1 MWVMSFLLW
10 PSADVIRSSAGFV
23 GYSKNTTKKV
33 VFLTLS
39 AATQFLN
46 SKLIIFTV
54 VINVAVGEEEELYK
68 LKRAFSEKYWRT
80 WRKSITVGRGG
91 RNKGVIKSF
100 VFCLF
105 SCLPPL
111 TWFFPTTF
119 LPFFLLKYF
128 AKSFCFFF
136 VLRWINFWENCRL
149 YETVNVAGK
158 STLEFI
164 AESIATFAV

>member
-1 MWVMSFLLW
+1 MSFLLW

-68 LKRAFSEKYWRT
+68 LKRAFSEKY
-80 WRKSITVGRGG
+80 
-91 RNKGVIKSF
+91 
-100 VFCLF
+100 
-105 SCLPPL
+105 
-111 TWFFPTTF
+111 
-119 LPFFLLKYF
+119 
-128 AKSFCFFF
+128 
-136 VLRWINFWENCRL
+136 
-149 YETVNVAGK
+149 
-158 STLEFI
+158 
-164 AESIATFAV
+164 